1 MTGETRED
9 KTEPTDCD
17 MIKFAAKEYDFRLE
31 KKYVDEDEW
40 IRIWN
45 FDNWK
50 KEYYK
55 IKGNYI
61 DPTLLIFDGSVFR
74 TPTAFY
80 RVTKKG

>member
-1 MTGETRED
+1 MTS
-9 KTEPTDCD
+9 EPEESRSKSIDCD

-45 FDNWK
+45 FDNWE
-50 KEYYK
+50 KEYYR

-61 DPTLLIFDGSVFR
+61 DPALLIFDGSVFR
-74 TPTAFY
+74 TLTAFY